1 MDTGTASALKERLIQ
16 ILIKDEAAFEALL
29 TRLQGAFTRTWSLG
43 HQAAVERAMRRL
55 EALGPARFSR
65 AAERE
70 ILAAFEREV
79 GPQAMRRLL
88 DGPVTTLGEALWRK
102 GGAEGAGEA
111 GVDYR
116 FGLIDQ
122 EALALA
128 RRGDLYWV
136 ANHWDAFTR
145 QQLSEAVARYFEQG
159 QTYEQLAAALRE
171 AFAGVHEAGM
181 RYWEL
186 VADTMATKTREM
198 GRISGYS
205 QAGVRYVQVKARMD
219 ERTTPLCRSLHG
231 RLIRLDNV
239 VAQRD
244 KYLAAAARGNL
255 EAAKAAWPMWDPTTV
270 FKSASCC
277 GGHALAKAELPANV
291 GLPPYH
297 FRCRTI
303 TVAWLGEDPGA
314 QELAFG
320 ERMPEA
326 ARRQVA
332 EVPAETHAARIEA
345 MRGLARDGRM
355 AWSEQHLLADLRKGI
370 VADGAVRLVKHARGE
385 FGLAG
390 DDAEVTR
397 RYNAIAQQVVA
408 DGEALVQWH
417 RDRLQYVFGSASQR
431 AVAVVDFEEMRLVG
445 VFGHPKPGGYE
456 RAWRLRYLAQGA
468 RIVTQEG

>member
-16 ILIKDEAAFEALL
+16 ILIKDDRTFYALL
-29 TRLQGAFTRTWSLG
+29 TRLQGAFTRAFSLG
-43 HQAAVERAMRRL
+43 HQAAVARAMERL
-55 EALGPARFSR
+55 EAMGPERFSR

-79 GPQAMRRLL
+79 GPQAMARLL
-88 DGPVTTLGEALWRK
+88 DGPVTVLGEALWRK

-116 FGLIDQ
+116 FDLVDQ

-136 ANHWDAFTR
+136 ANHWDAYTR
-145 QQLSEAVARYFEQG
+145 GLLSDAVARYFEQG
-159 QTYEQLAAALRE
+159 QTYEQLAQAMRE
-171 AFAGVHEAGM
+171 AMAGVHEAGM

-198 GRISGYS
+198 GRIAGYQ
-205 QAGVRYVQVKARMD
+205 QAGIRYVQVKARMD

-231 RLIRLDNV
+231 RLIRLDSV

-244 KYLAAAARGNL
+244 KYLSAAAKGHL

-277 GGHALAKAELPANV
+277 EAHALAKAELPANV

-303 TVAWLGEDPGA
+303 TVAWLGEDPQDVQDPIERA
-314 QELAFG
+314 RLATLNR
-320 ERMPEA
+320 EP
-326 ARRQVA
+326 ARREDVEKLIERAMQ
-332 EVPAETHAARIEA
+332 ARWDA
-345 MRGLARDGRM
+345 GNLARHM
-355 AWSEQHLLADLRKGI
+355 
-370 VADGAVRLVKHARGE
+370 KHAHAGIADYNQAAMDLIRRGGRDVALAMAQGQLL
-385 FGLAG
+385 GLFFEPYKG
-390 DDAEVTR
+390 DRVR
-397 RYNAIAQQVVA
+397 
-408 DGEALVQWH
+408 
-417 RDRLQYVFGSASQR
+417 
-431 AVAVVDFEEMRLVG
+431 VAVVNL
-445 VFGHPKPGGYE
+445 E
-456 RAWRLRYLAQGA
+456 RG
-468 RIVTQEG
+468 RIVTLHIRRGIENERIYDVQPIVQPKARGIMRWWR